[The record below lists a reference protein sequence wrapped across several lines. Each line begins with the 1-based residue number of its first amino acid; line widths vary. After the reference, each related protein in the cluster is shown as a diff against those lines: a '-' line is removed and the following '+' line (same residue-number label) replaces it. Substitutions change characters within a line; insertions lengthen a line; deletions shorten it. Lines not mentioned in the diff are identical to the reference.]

1 MRAKTIATLFS
12 LFNLFAFITHAAN
25 NEISTLSNSNNSV
38 DEIKLTKQNGSTRSA
53 SLYELT
59 VYSDNETYVEI
70 VVSNYNG
77 DVSIYFEG
85 GRSFINQNMYVNG
98 VGTDYIDFNRLR
110 GGVYTITIVIDGDI
124 YEGLIVKEVTGGR

>member
-77 DVSIYFEG
+77 DVSISFEG
-85 GRSFINQNMYVNG
+85 GRSSINQNMYVNG

-110 GGVYTITIVIDGDI
+110 GGIYTITIIIDGDI

>member
-85 GRSFINQNMYVNG
+85 GRSSINQNMYVNG
-98 VGTDYIDFNRLR
+98 RGIDYIDFNRLR
-110 GGVYTITIVIDGDI
+110 GGIYTITIIIDGDI

>member
-77 DVSIYFEG
+77 DVSISFEG
-85 GRSFINQNMYVNG
+85 GRSSINQNMYVNG
-98 VGTDYIDFNRLR
+98 RGIDYIDFNRLR
-110 GGVYTITIVIDGDI
+110 GGIYTITIIIDGDI

>member
-85 GRSFINQNMYVNG
+85 GRSSINQNMYVNG
-98 VGTDYIDFNRLR
+98 RGIDYIDFNRLR
-110 GGVYTITIVIDGDI
+110 GGIYTITIVIDGDI

>member
-25 NEISTLSNSNNSV
+25 NEISTLSNHNNTV

-77 DVSIYFEG
+77 DVSISFEG
-85 GRSFINQNMYVNG
+85 GRSSINQNMYVNG